1 MYQQDVS
8 ATYIFHDYQSILSIN
23 FSVNISAEHVLKVKG
38 SKGDVDVKFKLAGY
52 NEEVLAKA
60 GITNPVSSYI
70 RQFVRKLSKYGLSIP

>member
-1 MYQQDVS
+1 M
-8 ATYIFHDYQSILSIN
+8 
-23 FSVNISAEHVLKVKG
+23 NISAEHVLKVKG

-70 RQFVRKLSKYGLSIP
+70 RQFVRVRKLSKYGISMRSNINPISLSKTKNNFV

>member
-1 MYQQDVS
+1 M
-8 ATYIFHDYQSILSIN
+8 
-23 FSVNISAEHVLKVKG
+23 NISAEHVLKVKG

-70 RQFVRKLSKYGLSIP
+70 RQFVRKLSKYGVSIP

>member
-1 MYQQDVS
+1 
-8 ATYIFHDYQSILSIN
+8 
-23 FSVNISAEHVLKVKG
+23 VNISAEHVLKVKG

-70 RQFVRKLSKYGLSIP
+70 CQLLVNFQNLVYQSKSCCLKFLSN